1 MKKLLILSALVVISL
16 SCARQEE
23 SRTSS
28 ATSELRASFE
38 DAPSRTAF
46 VGAVFSWMNA
56 DRIRVAAEGGGTLD
70 YKYTGPASSGEVTFS
85 LNEESSAAV
94 LFGDG
99 GFALYPSLS
108 EGNCTVEAGVMT
120 LSLKNSYT
128 WFDGNVEAPMIA
140 KVLSG
145 TPLRFT
151 QLTGLLKVEYT
162 NIPSDAASL
171 VVITPGYEITSG
183 LPVSGWDG
191 AFISDTPYVQAQA
204 GGDGCLQIN
213 FTPGSSSEKTFFV
226 PLPVGPGELH
236 QYPKVKIYLADSGG
250 TLIPGTVRTATNL
263 GIERR
268 SIRPMP
274 EVPVPSQYSVATLFG
289 EKNRNTALAS
299 KAGGDYASVVLGC
312 PRGLG
317 WINPGHTAFIL
328 DQNQN

>member
-1 MKKLLILSALVVISL
+1 MKKPLILSALILLSL

-23 SRTSS
+23 ILTPS
-28 ATSELRASFE
+28 ATSELRASFA

-108 EGNCTVEAGVMT
+108 AGNCVVDAGTMT
-120 LSLKNSYT
+120 LSLKNVYT
-128 WFDGNVEAPMIA
+128 WFDGNVEAPMISR
-140 KVLSG
+140 VLSG

-151 QLTGLLKVEYT
+151 QLAGLLKVDYT
-162 NIPSDAASL
+162 NIPSEAASL
-171 VVITPGYEITSG
+171 VVVTPGYEITSG
-183 LPVSGWDG
+183 LPVTGWDG
-191 AFISDTPYVQAQA
+191 SFVSDTPYVQAQA
-204 GGDGCLQIN
+204 GSDGSLRID
-213 FTPGSSSEKTFFV
+213 FTPGSSSARTFYI

-250 TLIPGTVRTATNL
+250 TLIPEPFVR
-263 GIERR
+263 
-268 SIRPMP
+268 RPTCRL
-274 EVPVPSQYSVATLFG
+274 S
-289 EKNRNTALAS
+289 
-299 KAGGDYASVVLGC
+299 AGA
-312 PRGLG
+312 
-317 WINPGHTAFIL
+317 
-328 DQNQN
+328 